1 LCVTNTSN
9 IGCRGHKRAT
19 EGVHFARS
27 NAVTGRGL
35 ASAAMLAITAA
46 IVIAIVA

>member
-19 EGVHFARS
+19 EGVHFAL
-27 NAVTGRGL
+27 TGRSL